1 MKNMTNYE
9 LNSALE
15 RKRKKRKKKRT
26 IRMVLLTSVVLLISF
41 IGIKNVINK
50 RKLLVKNNI
59 STTYAG
65 SKENIQESKNNQ
77 ENKVDNNVNENLNN
91 NKNDKNDKN
100 DIKNESKNNKNFTK
114 GIVMSVDK
122 IWSKE
127 DKRKVAFLTFD
138 DGPSPHTPYILDIL
152 KKYDIKATFFV
163 LGTSAK
169 NYPEFLKKEVELGH
183 SIGNHTYS
191 HKIRYSGAYTPEAF
205 VQDVK
210 RCDNAIKEVLGQD
223 FKTNLVRFPG
233 GSFNHK
239 SYETALLN
247 SGFKH
252 IDWNVENG
260 DARRLNVPKEE
271 LINNVKEEIAG
282 HNKVV
287 ILMHDS
293 ATKETTV
300 QALPEIIEYLK
311 SQGFEFGIISQNN

>member
-1 MKNMTNYE
+1 MRNMTNYE

-26 IRMVLLTSVVLLISF
+26 IRMVLLTSVVLLVSF
-41 IGIKNVINK
+41 MGIKNTINK
-50 RKLLVKNNI
+50 RKAIAKNNV

-65 SKENIQESKNNQ
+65 TKENVKENKNEQ
-77 ENKVDNNVNENLNN
+77 ENKVDKNTNDNLN
-91 NKNDKNDKN
+91 KDKN
-100 DIKNESKNNKNFTK
+100 DINNKAKDNKDSNK
-114 GIVMSVDK
+114 GIVMTTDK

-152 KKYDIKATFFV
+152 KKYNIKGTFFV
-163 LGTSAK
+163 LGTSVK

-233 GSFNHK
+233 GSFKHK

-271 LINNVKEEIAG
+271 LINNVKEEIVG